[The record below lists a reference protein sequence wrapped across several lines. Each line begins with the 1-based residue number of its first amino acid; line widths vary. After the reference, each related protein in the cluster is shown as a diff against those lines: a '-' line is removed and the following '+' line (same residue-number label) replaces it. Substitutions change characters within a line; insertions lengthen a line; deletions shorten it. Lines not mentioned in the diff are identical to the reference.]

1 VWLEA
6 LTPDEAASA
15 RSGVLCRRHADALV
29 VPRGWWLDDRR
40 QAAPRLFNP
49 DAVGGAAASPPPA
62 RRGRVRRAADRTE
75 ELPLFPHA
83 AEHDAT
89 VRELTP
95 TPAGDP
101 PDPDET
107 KALPWSPRFDPA
119 DDLGGLL
126 TARSPLLSRAF
137 GAQPPAGDRRPR
149 NRPGGGPS
157 DPNP

>member
-49 DAVGGAAASPPPA
+49 DAVGGAPASPPPA

-75 ELPLFPHA
+75 ELPLFPQA
-83 AEHDAT
+83 AERDAT
-89 VRELTP
+89 VGELAP
-95 TPAGDP
+95 ARAGDA

-107 KALPWSPRFDPA
+107 KALPWSPRFDPG

-137 GAQPPAGDRRPR
+137 GGQRPAGDRRPPTP
-149 NRPGGGPS
+149 PGGEP
-157 DPNP
+157 PQAAP